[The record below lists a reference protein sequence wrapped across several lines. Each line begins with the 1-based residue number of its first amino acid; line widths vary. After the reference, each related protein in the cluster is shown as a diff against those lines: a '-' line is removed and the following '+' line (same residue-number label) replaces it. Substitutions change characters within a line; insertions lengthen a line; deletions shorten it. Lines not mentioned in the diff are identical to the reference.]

1 MKKRLQKAVGI
12 LLSLCLLLSAFP
24 IDGGL
29 PDTVMAAE
37 NGTLQNGAL
46 AENLD
51 GWTSTGTYGY
61 KFENGNLSLWGENA
75 GLFSIS
81 QTVDN
86 MAAGDYVAKAAIV
99 GNEGASNPLK
109 LTIKNN
115 GSGKEETA
123 PLTQNGWD
131 DNWGTNNVIS
141 TKTVAVAEGQSVTVT
156 ISGEVPAGEWYGIKN
171 VSLEASQPGSQD
183 RKEMDY

>member
-1 MKKRLQKAVGI
+1 MKKRLKKAVGI
-12 LLSLCLLLSAFP
+12 FLSLCLLLLSFP
-24 IDGGL
+24 VDGNL
-29 PDTVMAAE
+29 PDTVLAAA

-46 AENLD
+46 TENLD
-51 GWTSTGTYGY
+51 GWTSAGTYGY

-81 QTVDN
+81 QT
-86 MAAGDYVAKAAIV
+86 AAGDYVAKAAIV

-115 GSGKEETA
+115 GSGNEETA
-123 PLTQNGWD
+123 PLLQNGWD

-141 TKTVAVAEGQSVTVT
+141 T
-156 ISGEVPAGEWYGIKN
+156 
-171 VSLEASQPGSQD
+171 
-183 RKEMDY
+183 